1 MRPWRSERTTPPR
14 WKPVTVGQERTLAAP
29 QAVDTPAPVLE
40 LPRIRARPVDVRGGG
55 SRAVLGVLLGV
66 QGVAALFGLAEVAHA
81 EPRAPARA
89 NAAELDAIVAR
100 ARDLEAR
107 ATTMTDDEVREARR
121 DLWAEYTAAGGV
133 EVTAP
138 DGSTPLNLSPPATDS
153 AATLETPAPE
163 TAPGEAPPAA
173 APGEAAGDSS
183 LFASLLTRL
192 SGVIDREVHRGYDF
206 RIFRLAGDHA
216 GLQLRGKVQLVAH
229 DDPLLTSDANRTART
244 TRAAQAGEP
253 VSWVLLGGGLYPE
266 VAFAVG
272 VPAGHATATVGFS
285 AGGSLGYSVLA
296 PYAHEAEAALSAA
309 KNLSFGLPFTDHRA
323 RALEEGTEVNIQGN
337 GHVAVSTSVATGTT
351 LVNLS
356 HLNIG
361 ATIDSTVG
369 VSKALDVSI
378 RVKRLDADKVFVSVS
393 RADTS
398 AASESVGA
406 RVGTELDVHGMLPDL
421 GGGIV
426 ARGGEIAADV
436 IEHQVE
442 RWLKAELR
450 FSMTQAEIDREVFSA
465 VLDLSSPAARAAY
478 NDVMKLDLRKAQDLW
493 VAGDASIRAAELEER
508 VRVRTH
514 GFNGNIG
521 PLHILS
527 RVSASTR
534 THDRLRSEG
543 GRLIAVYDKLSLND
557 LRTDFLTD
565 LWLGS
570 RASVREL
577 VSLERPGEGTRTY
590 YHLRHTI
597 QGDRVTSRDDV
608 RRFLAVADGVGAILP
623 EHEGLEHDRKFLG
636 SFGRTDRTVDI
647 FVTQEGLEKAAEAL
661 ASPDT
666 VMKLYSDWYERLDQP
681 GSPYLFGNDGVM
693 KVSPWMASD
702 PVLRAKVV
710 TILEDQSVRHH
721 TDGRDQL
728 EEEYS
733 SLTGGRLLSSDR
745 AAYREMK
752 GLVKHFEGL
761 KSQPTA
767 EGRARVLAKA
777 ERKTGVD
784 MLHALAILTTAA
796 GPEHVLV
803 NELAIKA
810 HNSGEKDLVFV
821 HEGSIRDPRAEIDAR
836 LANP

>member
-1 MRPWRSERTTPPR
+1 M
-14 WKPVTVGQERTLAAP
+14 TVGQERTLEAP
-29 QAVDTPAPVLE
+29 QAIGGPAPVLE
-40 LPRIRARPVDVRGGG
+40 LPRIRARPADVRGSG

-66 QGVAALFGLAEVAHA
+66 QGAAALFGLAEVAHA
-81 EPRAPARA
+81 EPSAPARA
-89 NAAELDAIVAR
+89 NAAELDALVAR
-100 ARDLEAR
+100 ARDLETR
-107 ATTMTDDEVREARR
+107 ATTMTDDEVRVARR
-121 DLWAEYTAAGGV
+121 DLWAEYAAAGGV
-133 EVTAP
+133 DVTAP
-138 DGSTPLNLSPPATDS
+138 DGSTPLNLATPATDP
-153 AATLETPAPE
+153 AATVERRAPE
-163 TAPGEAPPAA
+163 ATPVEAPPAA
-173 APGEAAGDSS
+173 TPGATDATPGEIAGDSS
-183 LFASLLTRL
+183 LFADLFTRL
-192 SGVIDREVHRGYDF
+192 SGVIDREVHRGHDF

-216 GLQLRGKVQLVAH
+216 GIQLRGKVQLVAQ
-229 DDPLLTSDANRTART
+229 DDPLLTSDPNRTART
-244 TRAAQAGEP
+244 ARAAEAGEP
-253 VSWVLLGGGLYPE
+253 VRWVLLGGGLYPE

-272 VPAGHATATVGFS
+272 VPAGHATATAGFS

-296 PYAHEAEAALSAA
+296 PYAHEAEAALTAA
-309 KNLSFGLPFTDHRA
+309 KNLSFGLPFSDHRA
-323 RALEEGTEVNIQGN
+323 RAMEEGTEVNIQGN
-337 GHVAVSTSVATGTT
+337 GHVAVSTSIATGTT

-393 RADTS
+393 RANT
-398 AASESVGA
+398 ATASESVGA
-406 RVGTELDVHGMLPDL
+406 RIGTELDVHGMLPDL

-436 IEHQVE
+436 LEHQVE

-478 NDVMKLDLRKAQDLW
+478 NDVMKLDLRKAQELW
-493 VAGDASIRAAELEER
+493 VTGDTSIRAAELEER

-534 THDRLRSEG
+534 THGRLRSEG

-557 LRTDFLTD
+557 HRTDFLTD
-565 LWLGS
+565 LWLGR
-570 RASVREL
+570 RATVREL

-597 QGDRVTSRDDV
+597 QGDRVTSKDDV

-636 SFGRTDRTVDI
+636 SFGRTDRTVDV

-702 PVLRAKVV
+702 PVLRAKAIA
-710 TILEDQSVRHH
+710 ILEDSSVRHP
-721 TDGRDQL
+721 TEGRDQL
-728 EEEYS
+728 EQEYS
-733 SLTGGRLLSSDR
+733 SLTGRLLNSDR
-745 AAYREMK
+745 AAYREMTD
-752 GLVKHFEGL
+752 LVKHFAGL
-761 KSQPTA
+761 KNEPTA

-777 ERKTGVD
+777 ERKAGLDT
-784 MLHALAILTTAA
+784 LHALAVLATAA

-803 NELAIKA
+803 NELAIRA
-810 HNSGEKDLVFV
+810 RSSGDKDLVFV